1 MTLILSAQSSS
12 HYPHSDIL
20 RHEFD
25 QQGGTIGR
33 ARNNTWVLPD
43 DQKHLSGQ
51 HARIDFISGQYLI
64 TDISTNGIFVNG
76 EEKPLGPNN
85 RIPLQDG
92 DVLRMGWY
100 DVTVKLP
107 QAEVPSAHID
117 ESPNE
122 HPLAD
127 VATCIVG
134 SPSSLTPSPTSPPQ
148 PSADIPAWDHD
159 ITPLSQTPATH
170 RQAEDINWDDDEWWQ
185 SNASTPA
192 PAPAPAPSPQTST
205 ANKTDDKIDHDKLF
219 DDDEWW
225 KNDNNDSLENKQNI
239 DHNTPKESAQDEAQA
254 EKIPSA
260 TVEQSNNHH
269 EAFDDNL
276 DLDNDNWWESPSN
289 NPSDNANPN
298 NANLNNASKP
308 TPAVDATQLHTEH
321 NTANPQP
328 QAPLKQLAE
337 TPTANPPQTPN
348 VTSDESIAQR
358 ETPATQVKPVAAIT
372 PAPKQVATPVAAI
385 TEEQIHQAA
394 VHAFLQGLGIKD
406 EDLQQRISRDLDFEK
421 VGYLFRNSVQGT
433 LDLLYARANIKNE
446 MRMEMTTIQPIEN
459 NPLKFAIHVD
469 DALCDLLTKQ
479 NKNHL
484 PAEQALNE
492 AYDDIRAHQ
501 IAVISG
507 VQASIN
513 ELLARF
519 EPEKLSKR
527 LQKQNSIAASM
538 PWLRKAKLWTLF
550 EELHETI
557 QQEAQDDFSRLFGAA
572 FAKAYDQ
579 QVKVL
584 KQNAK
589 NEAQQ
594 K

>member
-12 HYPHSDIL
+12 YYPHSDIL

-85 RIPLQDG
+85 RMPLQDG

-107 QAEVPSAHID
+107 QAEVASAHID

-134 SPSSLTPSPTSPPQ
+134 SPSALTPPPTSQ
-148 PSADIPAWDHD
+148 KSSADIPAWDNE
-159 ITPLSQTPATH
+159 ITPIPQTPATH
-170 RQAEDINWDDDEWWQ
+170 SQVADINWDDDEWWK
-185 SNASTPA
+185 SANESTPI
-192 PAPAPAPSPQTST
+192 PSPQTP
-205 ANKTDDKIDHDKLF
+205 DDKIDHDKLF

-225 KNDNNDSLENKQNI
+225 KNDNNDSLESKQNI
-239 DHNTPKESAQDEAQA
+239 DHTAPKENAQNQAQA
-254 EKIPSA
+254 ENTSSPA
-260 TVEQSNNHH
+260 VEHAKNNH

-289 NPSDNANPN
+289 NPSDNTNKSA
-298 NANLNNASKP
+298 
-308 TPAVDATQLHTEH
+308 PAVDPTQLHTAH
-321 NTANPQP
+321 NTANSQQ
-328 QAPLKQLAE
+328 QAPIKQASE
-337 TPTANPPQTPN
+337 TPTASAPQTPN
-348 VTSDESIAQR
+348 VTIDEPIAQK
-358 ETPATQVKPVAAIT
+358 ETPVAQAKPIETIT
-372 PAPKQVATPVAAI
+372 PAPKQTSSTKATTAEQQNQQAAI
-385 TEEQIHQAA
+385 Q
-394 VHAFLQGLGIKD
+394 AFLQGLGIKD

-433 LDLLYARANIKNE
+433 LDLLYARADIKNE
-446 MRMEMTTIQPIEN
+446 MRMEMTTIQPVEN

-469 DALCDLLTKQ
+469 DALHDLLTKQ

-507 VQASIN
+507 IQASIN

-519 EPEKLSKR
+519 EPEKLSER

-538 PWLRKAKLWTLF
+538 PWLRKAKLWALF

-557 QQEAQDDFSRLFGAA
+557 NQEAQDDFSRLFGAA

-584 KQNAK
+584 KQNARNK
-589 NEAQQ
+589 AQ
-594 K
+594 KK

>member
-12 HYPHSDIL
+12 YYPHSDIL

-85 RIPLQDG
+85 RMPLQDG

-107 QAEVPSAHID
+107 QAEVASSHID

-134 SPSSLTPSPTSPPQ
+134 SPSALTPPLTSQ
-148 PSADIPAWDHD
+148 KSSADIPAWDNE
-159 ITPLSQTPATH
+159 ITPLPQIPANNSQVA
-170 RQAEDINWDDDEWWQ
+170 DINWDDDEWWK
-185 SNASTPA
+185 SANEST
-192 PAPAPAPSPQTST
+192 PAPSPQTAST
-205 ANKTDDKIDHDKLF
+205 SNKTDDKIDHDKLF

-225 KNDNNDSLENKQNI
+225 KNDNNERLENKQNI
-239 DHNTPKESAQDEAQA
+239 DHTAPKASAQNQA
-254 EKIPSA
+254 PVEKTPSP
-260 TVEQSNNHH
+260 TH
-269 EAFDDNL
+269 EAVDDN
-276 DLDNDNWWESPSN
+276 LDNDNWWESPNN
-289 NPSDNANPN
+289 NPSDNANKS
-298 NANLNNASKP
+298 A
-308 TPAVDATQLHTEH
+308 PAVDATQLHTAH
-321 NTANPQP
+321 NTANSQR
-328 QAPLKQLAE
+328 QAPIEQVSE
-337 TPTANPPQTPN
+337 TPIASAPQTPN
-348 VTSDESIAQR
+348 ITIDEPIAQK
-358 ETPATQVKPVAAIT
+358 ETPVTPAKPVETIT
-372 PAPKQVATPVAAI
+372 PAPKQTSSTRTTTA
-385 TEEQIHQAA
+385 EQQNQQAA
-394 VHAFLQGLGIKD
+394 VQAFLQGLGIKD

-433 LDLLYARANIKNE
+433 LDLLYARADIKNE
-446 MRMEMTTIQPIEN
+446 MRMQMTTIQPIEN

-469 DALCDLLTKQ
+469 DALHDLLTKQ

-507 VQASIN
+507 IQASIN

-519 EPEKLSKR
+519 EPEKLSER

-538 PWLRKAKLWTLF
+538 PWLRKAKLWALF

-557 QQEAQDDFSRLFGAA
+557 NQEAQDDFSRLFGAA

-584 KQNAK
+584 KQNARNKAQK
-589 NEAQQ
+589 NN
-594 K
+594 